1 MSLWLAKDQR
11 SNEVVALQNALNL
24 RLKPVKPLVLD
35 GIFGPLTEGA
45 VRDFQKCQNL
55 KADGIAGP
63 QTLGCLFVR
72 RTVVNK
78 FVLTIAPPAIEP
90 PPPRPRRDDP
100 RNGPRIPPYKGPPNE
115 PTVGSPYDP
124 PKLPT
129 YPRAPSF
136 EEQLEAWLRDPPPKR
151 ICPVMPPPRSS
162 DANGAATGAPLS
174 PQAAVQ
180 KHVLGQSQPSAQG
193 WMSRNEW
200 LDFEYAADIGKES
213 GHELEIVQSFSAAF
227 VKLHPYIM
235 PSTSFVL
242 APGGGSGIQAS
253 IQYFDH
259 EIFEREWKNMVGDPT
274 TAGTLRIAP
283 YLITS
288 TMWEFGK
295 KYPSLDIFGGLRI
308 EANWKKEWHGR
319 RGRAH
324 LITLFAGLAFGTVI
338 VGEKEAEGRFRMNWF
353 GAEGKFQIGLKY
365 GIGRRRRH

>member
-35 GIFGPLTEGA
+35 GIFGPITEGA
-45 VRDFQKCQNL
+45 VRDFQKCQSL

-78 FVLTIAPPAIEP
+78 FILTIAPPPAIEP
-90 PPPRPRRDDP
+90 PPPKLPRHRP
-100 RNGPRIPPYKGPPNE
+100 YNE
-115 PTVGSPYDP
+115 PMVGSPYDP
-124 PKLPT
+124 PRLPR
-129 YPRAPSF
+129 YPQAPTF
-136 EEQLEAWLRDPPPKR
+136 QEQFDAWLRDPPPKR
-151 ICPVMPPPRSS
+151 MCPVMPPPRSA
-162 DANGAATGAPLS
+162 DEKGAATVTPVPS
-174 PQAAVQ
+174 PREAVQ
-180 KHVLGQSQPSAQG
+180 KHALDRKHPSAHG
-193 WMSRNEW
+193 WMSGNQW
-200 LDFEYAADIGKES
+200 LEFEYATDIGKES
-213 GHELEIVQSFSAAF
+213 GHELEIVQSFTAAF

-235 PSTSFVL
+235 PSASFVL

-253 IQYFDH
+253 IQYFDT
-259 EIFEREWKNMVGDPT
+259 EIAEREWRNLVGDPT
-274 TAGTLRIAP
+274 TVGTVRLAP

-288 TMWEFGK
+288 TLWEFGK
-295 KYPSLDIFGGLRI
+295 KYPSLDIFGGLRV

-324 LITLFAGLAFGTVI
+324 EVSLSAGLAFGTVI

-353 GAEGKFQIGLKY
+353 GAEGKFQLVVKY